1 MGSDL
6 GLRADICEEIT
17 FVSEAEIGQQ
27 GSCVLSKHTFMGIL

>member
-17 FVSEAEIGQQ
+17 FVSEAEIGRH
-27 GSCVLSKHTFMGIL
+27 KHTFMGVL